1 MSLEKSILKHFQIL
15 DNVPESIL
23 SLISNKMEIIKYQ
36 KDKYIFHE
44 LENAEVVY
52 FVIDGIVK
60 IKKDNYK
67 GKEVIVSI
75 KRNGEI
81 FGEATL
87 FQPGDSL
94 LYHET
99 AQALTNVKIGLILR
113 NDFEAII
120 LKSPQLAK
128 NVIQMMGLGLDNFSS
143 IIKDNT
149 LHDVYGKTIKSL
161 VRLGYQYGKHQD
173 EGKLLIDLPLS
184 IQDLANI
191 VGSTRETTSRSISKL
206 KEEKLV
212 DVSRRKIVIENWSN
226 FRSISK
232 TI

>member
-1 MSLEKSILKHFQIL
+1 MEKLFLKHFQIL
-15 DNVPESIL
+15 EEVPKFIL
-23 SLISNKMEIIKYQ
+23 SHLEDKIEIVRLQ
-36 KDKYIFHE
+36 KGKYIFHE
-44 LENAEVVY
+44 LESAKVVY

-60 IKKDNYK
+60 IKKNNYK

-75 KRNGEI
+75 KRSGDI

-87 FQPGDSL
+87 FQPSDSF

-99 AQALTNVKIGLILR
+99 AQALTSVRIGSILR
-113 NDFEAII
+113 SDFEEII

-128 NVIQMMGLGLDNFSS
+128 NVIQMMGLGLDHFSS
-143 IIKDNT
+143 IIKDNS
-149 LHDVYGKTIKSL
+149 LNDVYGKTIKSL
-161 VRLGYQYGKHQD
+161 VRLGYQYGKYQD

-191 VGSTRETTSRSISKL
+191 VGSSRETTSRSISKL
-206 KEEKLV
+206 REEKLV
-212 DVSRRKIVIENWSN
+212 DMDQRKIIIVNWFN
-226 FRSISK
+226 FRSLSK